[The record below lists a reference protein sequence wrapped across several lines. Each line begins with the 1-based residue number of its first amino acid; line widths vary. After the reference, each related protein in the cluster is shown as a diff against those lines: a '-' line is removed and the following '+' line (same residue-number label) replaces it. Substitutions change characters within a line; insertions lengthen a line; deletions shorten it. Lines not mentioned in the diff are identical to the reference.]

1 MIEDSLKKIEAVL
14 HAVDAYQLK
23 SLEGDFEKRGLETPW
38 PDVKSAFNAVNE
50 IRKELKLTRI

>member
-23 SLEGDFEKRGLETPW
+23 SLEGDFEKRGLVTPW
-38 PDVKSAFNAVNE
+38 PDIKVALNAVNE
-50 IRKELKLTRI
+50 IRKELEQQL